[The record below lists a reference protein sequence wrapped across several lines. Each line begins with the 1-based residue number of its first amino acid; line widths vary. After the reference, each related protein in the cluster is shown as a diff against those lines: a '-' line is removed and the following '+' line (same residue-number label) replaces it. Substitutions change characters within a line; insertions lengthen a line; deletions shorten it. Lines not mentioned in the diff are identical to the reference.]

1 MNLKK
6 ITIII
11 TFIILTIC
19 NSLQIVQA
27 QTATEFDPLA
37 TLGDLPRGKN
47 LFEIIKLARLN
58 SKLAREKL
66 DSYVK
71 KSYDNDN
78 FVEQIAIHLANFA
91 IYENQS
97 NIAHAEKHL
106 IEIHS
111 LGVQYSEDWAI
122 VKSHEGRAK
131 LYLRRGDFK
140 NAMIYA
146 NKSIELAA
154 SLNYL
159 SVIASST
166 ATRAIL
172 HGKFGNHAQA
182 IADSLAALEY
192 FERNNDEFR
201 ISTVYVNIVTLFLYK
216 RDYATAL
223 KYSDKAIT
231 TVEALPHKNLR
242 LSAGNY
248 INRAIILGYL
258 DRPEEEL
265 EAFILAQNLALKSKN
280 KELITTI
287 YANLSD
293 YFLRH
298 KNYQLTKIRANQ
310 CIESAENIK
319 NIDLAIVCGLNS
331 AMAIVMLGD
340 QEAGIK
346 ALHFGHDRIIE
357 ENLNNLFHDVYQMLA
372 SAYEYNH
379 DYQNAFI
386 WFKKFHE
393 NQINQ
398 IEKDRAETFQE
409 LQTTYQARVE
419 KTDHDKV
426 IHQNDMA
433 SDQLKQ
439 ENYIDQ
445 LWMIISILAITLLF
459 SFFTPPIR
467 FSRNK

>member
-11 TFIILTIC
+11 TFIILTL
-19 NSLQIVQA
+19 SGTLQTVQA
-27 QTATEFDPLA
+27 QTDIEFDPIA
-37 TLGDLPRGKN
+37 TLGDLPRGKK
-47 LFEIIKLARLN
+47 LLEIITLARVD
-58 SKLAREKL
+58 SKTARENL
-66 DSYVK
+66 DNYVK

-78 FVEQIAIHLANFA
+78 FVEQIAIHLANFT
-91 IYENQS
+91 IYDNQS
-97 NIAHAEKHL
+97 NLAHAEKHL

-122 VKSHEGRAK
+122 VKSLEGRAN

-146 NKSIELAA
+146 NKSIELAT

-172 HGKFGNHAQA
+172 HGKFGNNAQA

-192 FERNNDEFR
+192 FERHNDEFR

-223 KYSDKAIT
+223 RYSDKAIT

-258 DRPEEEL
+258 ERPEEEL
-265 EAFILAQNLALKSKN
+265 EAFILAQNLALKSEN

-298 KNYQLTKIRANQ
+298 KNYQLAKARAQQ
-310 CIESAENIK
+310 CLESAESIK
-319 NIDLAIVCGLNS
+319 NIDLAIICGLNN
-331 AMAIVMLGD
+331 AMAMVMLGD
-340 QEAGIK
+340 QNAGIK
-346 ALHFGHDRIIE
+346 ALHLGHDRIIE

-398 IEKDRAETFQE
+398 MEKDRAETFQE

-419 KTDHDKV
+419 KNERDKV
-426 IHQNDMA
+426 THQNDMA

-439 ENYIDQ
+439 DSYIDQ

-459 SFFTPPIR
+459 SFFTPPLR
-467 FSRNK
+467 FGLNK